1 MNTIYYLFVNSRI
14 LFKMMKIATLITLV
28 LSYASL
34 AASFMIQ
41 PSATFSTR
49 LQMADGDDPV
59 RTGTVKWF
67 NTEKGFGFIVPD
79 DGEQDVFVHQTSIKS
94 EGFRSL
100 AENESV
106 EFTTMEEADGR
117 VKASY
122 VTGPGGVDVQ
132 GAPFDGY

>member
-1 MNTIYYLFVNSRI
+1 
-14 LFKMMKIATLITLV
+14 MMKFATLITLV

-34 AASFMIQ
+34 AASFMVQ

-49 LQMADGDDPV
+49 LQMADGDDAV

-100 AENESV
+100 AEGESV
-106 EFTTMEEADGR
+106 EFTTQEEADGR

-122 VTGPGGVDVQ
+122 VTGPAGENVQ

>member
-1 MNTIYYLFVNSRI
+1 
-14 LFKMMKIATLITLV
+14 MMKIATLITLV

-34 AASFMIQ
+34 AASFMVQ

-49 LQMADGDDPV
+49 LQMADGDDAV